1 MPLIIRIQTVG
12 LEEGDAVPLFQNVLM
27 LMQQPPVDPAPMF
40 QIPEPP
46 PPIVD
51 QSWLHFPLEL
61 P

>member
-27 LMQQPPVDPAPMF
+27 LMQQPPADETAFLPL
-40 QIPEPP
+40 PEPP

>member
-1 MPLIIRIQTVG
+1 MPLYIKIVTVG
-12 LEEGDAVPLFQNVLM
+12 LEEGDPIPFFQNVLM
-27 LMQQPPVDPAPMF
+27 MAQPTPPDPAILTPPPF
-40 QIPEPP
+40 EP